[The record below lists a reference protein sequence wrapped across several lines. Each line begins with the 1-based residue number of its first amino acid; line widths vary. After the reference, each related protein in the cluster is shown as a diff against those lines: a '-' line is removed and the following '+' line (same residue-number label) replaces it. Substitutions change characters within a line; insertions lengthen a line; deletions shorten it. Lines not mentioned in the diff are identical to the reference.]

1 MLKSGYKLN
10 EIDEM
15 DIHFWFELANE
26 EEIEEIEE
34 VTADDI
40 PWL

>member
-1 MLKSGYKLN
+1 MH
-10 EIDEM
+10 EIDQM
-15 DIHFWFELANE
+15 DIRLWYELSTE
-26 EEIEEIEE
+26 EEVIEE